1 MRKISTSI
9 IVSIVACVIIASIA
23 VGSISTS
30 VAVDEINKEAREKLS
45 AMSLQYSSD
54 INMKYQN
61 LESLAES
68 ISSYITGTYEP
79 IRLSDKAYN
88 KAYMKK
94 LGGYLQRIT
103 ELHPEVESM
112 YAYSNPKEQAGITG
126 TWYSNGKMVEIDAAA
141 EYNDY
146 LSGSENWQW
155 YYQTEEAD
163 EAIWLDPYMKEAF
176 GKICVSRCEPVY
188 ADKKFVGIIG
198 VDVDF
203 AQISDMIHGITI
215 YDTGRAFLLNGKQQ
229 FLVDESYTVADTL
242 ESVGYSGLKEA
253 IGSADTGVIEMNLD
267 GVESLISYV
276 TLNNGYTLVLCAP
289 IAELESGIASM
300 QRVAFLVILCVIIFV
315 SIFALMI
322 GNTIS
327 NPLKKMVFDLKK
339 MQEKDFTGR
348 EYVKYLNKKNE
359 IGKIAHAID
368 KVQKSMGLV
377 IKAMAEEGDGIQGAS
392 DNLNSIIDD
401 YNNMVVSISAVA
413 EELSAGMQETSNMAD
428 YLGDTSKRMEEYVA
442 VMGEK
447 NEEGIE
453 NIAAIYDRAKRLNME
468 SESAE
473 KENEVLI
480 DSAKKQLGE
489 AIENSNQV
497 EQINELTKAILS
509 ISDSTNLLALNASIE
524 AARAGQAG
532 KGFAVVAEEIRNLA
546 ENSKNTA
553 GEIQKITFKVTE
565 SVKHLCDCATQVL
578 SYMDTSVR
586 KTYQHQVEISE
597 QYHKDAENIDE
608 ILKQFS
614 DVARQINKENEV
626 IMDII
631 SNLQRATSDGAV
643 GTEEVANSAESMM
656 HGTQGLQEA
665 GIKLQQIVHEMETT
679 IADFHVPEMEAAN
692 ADYHVPEVE
701 MAAID
706 SNASEMEVT
715 IDEFNAPET
724 EESGD

>member
-45 AMSLQYSSD
+45 AMSLQYASD

-103 ELHPEVESM
+103 ELHPEVQSM

-126 TWYSNGKMVEIDAAA
+126 TWYSNGKIVEIDAAA
-141 EYNDY
+141 EYDNY
-146 LSGSENWQW
+146 LSGAENWQW
-155 YYQTEEAD
+155 YHQTEEAG

-242 ESVGYSGLKEA
+242 ESVGYNGLKEA
-253 IGSADTGVIEMNLD
+253 IGSADTGVIEMDLD
-267 GVESLISYV
+267 GVKSLISYV

-289 IAELESGIASM
+289 VAELESGIASM